1 MSYDDERNGFDDEEE
16 EEFGPGDP
24 DYDLS
29 EQHGYMWEPERESW
43 PVPRGVLLI
52 ISVLVIAAL
61 VLPALLIFLQRN

>member
-1 MSYDDERNGFDDEEE
+1 VTNEWDDDEGEE
-16 EEFGPGDP
+16 EEFGPGDA

-43 PVPRGVLLI
+43 PVPRWTLVA